1 MGQWLK
7 QSTAITLKLGPFLDD
22 GDGKTAETGL
32 TISQAD
38 VRLSKNGGDFAQ
50 KNEANAATHDEN
62 GYYDVPLD
70 TTDTNTLG
78 RLKISVSESGALP
91 VWEDFMVVPANVWDS
106 MFGADYLQVDA
117 VQVEGSDATDQINA
131 ACDTAFSDYDGPTKA
146 EMDAGF
152 AALNDPTAADI
163 ADAVLDEALAGHTGA
178 GSLGKAIADIETDTA
193 AILEDTGTTLPATLS
208 TIEGKI
214 DTVDGIVDNI
224 LTDTAEI
231 GAAGAGLSAIPWNAA
246 WDAEVQSEVQDAI
259 EANHLD
265 HLLAADYDP
274 ASKPGVAT
282 ALLNEL
288 IESDAGVSRFTAN
301 ALEQAPSG
309 SGVGDWT
316 ADEKEQ
322 IRYRLQIDGS
332 QTAPAANAPLQMP
345 VSADAVSQ
353 DVTAA
358 DRLETMLDGTGGNK
372 LYLEQLKISCNI
384 ANEGAIDAQNAN
396 ALGYGVYN
404 KGRYGQYNKGSID
417 GQFNEGDQRGQ
428 YNKGTSADGIRAE
441 GGDSGLTLNGANNAD
456 IYCETGIG
464 IIPSVSNLSS
474 LSVNARTQ
482 VENALLNAALSG
494 HTTAGT
500 VGERIGRIPNAA
512 PGNNGGLPTV
522 NANNEI
528 AGVNGNVVGSVG
540 SLAAQA
546 QTDVQTAAAAALTA
560 YDPPTH
566 AELTAAL
573 AALNNLSAAE
583 VQTKIEE
590 FWQTFALPELAA
602 GQSPAEATPAEIMAF
617 LWMYFR
623 GPQESEKTGETT
635 GIQRV
640 HNDAG
645 DIVLDAAFTKTE
657 TEYTREKLALG
668 D

>member
-1 MGQWLK
+1 MSQWLK
-7 QSTAITLKLGPFLDD
+7 QSTAITVKLGPFLDD
-22 GDGKTAETGL
+22 TDGKTAETGL

-62 GYYDVPLD
+62 GFYDVALD

-78 RLKISVSESGALP
+78 RLLIAVSESGALP
-91 VWEDFMVVPANVWDS
+91 VWQEFMVVPANVWDS

-117 VQVEGSDATDQINA
+117 VQIEGSDASDQVNA
-131 ACDTAFSDYDGPTKA
+131 ACDTALSDYDAPTKA

-178 GSLGKAIADIETDTA
+178 GSLGKAIADIETDAA
-193 AILEDTGTTLPATLS
+193 AILEDTGTTLPGTLAT
-208 TIEGKI
+208 IDGKI

-246 WDAEVQSEVQDAI
+246 WDAEIQSEVQDAI

-274 ASKPGVAT
+274 ANKPGVAT

-288 IESDAGVSRFTAN
+288 VESDGGVSRFTAN

-322 IRYRLQIDGS
+322 IRYRLQIDGT
-332 QTAPAANAPLQMP
+332 QTAPAVDAPLQMP
-345 VSADAVSQ
+345 SS
-353 DVTAA
+353 
-358 DRLETMLDGTGGNK
+358 G
-372 LYLEQLKISCNI
+372 II
-384 ANEGAIDAQNAN
+384 
-396 ALGYGVYN
+396 
-404 KGRYGQYNKGSID
+404 
-417 GQFNEGDQRGQ
+417 F
-428 YNKGTSADGIRAE
+428 NKGTIQSAGFGNAVLESSASSISDYYNHSMIAIVSGTGAGQIRRIDDYNGSTRNCLLIEPWKTIPSIDSVYVIIPFGTVEVGRLRTALDDLFSVE
-441 GGDSGLTLNGANNAD
+441 GGYEYSDA
-456 IYCETGIG
+456 IEY
-464 IIPSVSNLSS
+464 SVMGEIFKAIKAGVFDEL
-474 LSVNARTQ
+474 
-482 VENALLNAALSG
+482 LSG
-494 HTTAGT
+494 HTTVGT
-500 VGERIGRIPNAA
+500 MGERIGRIPNAA
-512 PGNNGGLPTV
+512 PGSNGGLPTV
-522 NANNEI
+522 NASNQV
-528 AGVNGNVVGSVG
+528 AGVSGDVVGSIG
-540 SLAAQA
+540 SLATQA
-546 QTDVQTAAAAALTA
+546 KADVQAEAAAALAA

-623 GPQESEKTGETT
+623 GPQQSEKTGETT

-645 DIVLDAAFTKTE
+645 EIVLDAAFTKTE
-657 TEYTREKLALG
+657 TEYTREKLSLG